1 MLAKVLYINLI
12 FVNESFI
19 DHLYSKLRTNV
30 SNKLKELYVVGFST
44 KLINYIIEKVKI
56 YILKQLIKFNGDFF
70 SIIKEDLKYK

>member
-70 SIIKEDLKYK
+70 FYLKGGSKV

>member
-44 KLINYIIEKVKI
+44 KLINYIIEKVEI
-56 YILKQLIKFNGDFF
+56 F
-70 SIIKEDLKYK
+70 SNN